1 MPWVAPL
8 TASHGKHAQH
18 TVGSESGL
26 AWLGV
31 LAGEERGPD
40 RAAPA
45 KSGLHDSTEG
55 FSRTM
60 RTRGP
65 AARLPGPCTV
75 LPWTELWPPTFTGW
89 GPDSQHLEC
98 DCIWRHGL

>member
-1 MPWVAPL
+1 MPWVASL
-8 TASHGKHAQH
+8 TGSHGKHAQH

-60 RTRGP
+60 RQGGWRLASQDP
-65 AARLPGPCTV
+65 AQCCPGPSCG
-75 LPWTELWPPTFTGW
+75 P
-89 GPDSQHLEC
+89 PDSPAGVLTPS
-98 DCIWRHGL
+98 I